1 MTGPAAD
8 WFIGSV
14 AIVLGGVALLS
25 SLFNWEPV
33 YQLRKP
39 HWLEQRLGRSGVRLL
54 FAVGGAALT
63 VLGVAIAAGWLSS
76 PPT

>member
-8 WFIGSV
+8 WFVGSV
-14 AIVLGGVALLS
+14 ALVLGGVALLS

-39 HWLEQRLGRSGVRLL
+39 QWLEQRLGRSGVRLL
-54 FAVGGAALT
+54 LAVGGAALAA
-63 VLGVAIAAGWLSS
+63 LGAAIAAGWLSS
-76 PPT
+76 PPG